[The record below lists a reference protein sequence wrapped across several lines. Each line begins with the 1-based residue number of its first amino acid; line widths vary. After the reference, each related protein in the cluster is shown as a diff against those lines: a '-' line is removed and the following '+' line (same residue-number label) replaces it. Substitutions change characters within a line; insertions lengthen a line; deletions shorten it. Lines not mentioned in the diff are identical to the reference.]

1 MMTETSPK
9 PARMLDNKRILSCS
23 FGQII
28 CFLQKDEHVIK
39 KASWIGWKYPPKEW
53 IKLNVDGCLVKFN
66 LGLF

>member
-1 MMTETSPK
+1 M
-9 PARMLDNKRILSCS
+9 
-23 FGQII
+23 
-28 CFLQKDEHVIK
+28 FLAKDEHVIK